1 MNMELVIDA
10 HTHTLASNH
19 AYSTVSENAAAA
31 AQAGLKAIGITDHVP
46 PIEDAPHMLHFQNL
60 HVLPETLCGVRLFRG
75 AELNIC
81 DLEGSL
87 YMPEEIMARLDYCIA
102 SFHPIMLKPGDSR
115 ANTRAYRKAMDCP
128 YVKIIGHPDDGNVPV
143 DFSELVLAAKAT
155 DTMLELNN
163 SSLKAAYYRKNTREN
178 LCEMLRLCEKH
189 GVYISLGSDAHFSGA
204 VGRFEESEALL
215 EELRFPRELVA
226 STGLDRFLAL
236 LARKKR

>member
-1 MNMELVIDA
+1 MNMEIRIDA
-10 HTHTLASNH
+10 HTHTLASHH

-31 AQAGLKAIGITDHVP
+31 AQAGLEALGITDHVP
-46 PIEDAPHMLHFQNL
+46 PMEDAPHMLHFMNL
-60 HVLPETLCGVRLFRG
+60 HVLPETLCGVRLLRG

-81 DLEGSL
+81 DMEGSL

-102 SFHPIMLKPGDSR
+102 SIHPILLRPGDR
-115 ANTRAYRKAMDCP
+115 RENTRAYRKAMDCP

-143 DFSELVLAAKAT
+143 DFEELARAARET

-189 GVYISLGSDAHFSGA
+189 GVYVSLGSDAHFSGA
-204 VGRFEESEALL
+204 VGRFEEAVELL
-215 EELRFPRELVA
+215 EELRFPQELIA
-226 STGLDRFLAL
+226 GAGLDRFLTL
-236 LARKKR
+236 LARKKG